1 MNKRIKKK
9 HDIERINAPFD
20 VIDKVLA
27 EYDYCYQNGVTKD
40 ISYDN
45 WIYTVNG
52 KRCFSSIR
60 KKYNVPKYIGYKRLN
75 IRL

>member
-9 HDIERINAPFD
+9 KNMERIIVSYN
-20 VIDKVLA
+20 VIMQVLA

-60 KKYNVPKYIGYKRLN
+60 KKYNIPKYIGYKRLK